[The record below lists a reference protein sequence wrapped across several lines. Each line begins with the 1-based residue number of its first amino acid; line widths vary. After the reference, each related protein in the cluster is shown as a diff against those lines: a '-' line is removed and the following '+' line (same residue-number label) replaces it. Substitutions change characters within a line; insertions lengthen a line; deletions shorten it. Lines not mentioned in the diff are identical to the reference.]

1 MPDATDTEVLF
12 ARDFATRCGVS
23 TSTLHSYVHQGLI
36 KPLPDSGRYN
46 RYGGTQFQVMTFIDR
61 LRGDPFRYSLKAIRD
76 DIFPQFTQEQLA
88 DMAVLDDDRI
98 RRKLRA
104 KGID

>member
-1 MPDATDTEVLF
+1 
-12 ARDFATRCGVS
+12 
-23 TSTLHSYVHQGLI
+23 
-36 KPLPDSGRYN
+36 
-46 RYGGTQFQVMTFIDR
+46 MTFIDR